1 MKGLETG
8 LLIVIWLN
16 LKAPLL
22 LADCDLK
29 VLGTGIAI
37 AYWVNLQEAPIV

>member
-8 LLIVIWLN
+8 IFIVIWLN
-16 LKAPLL
+16 LKAHLL

-29 VLGTGIAI
+29 VLETGIAI
-37 AYWVNLQEAPIV
+37 ECWVNLQEAPIV